1 MTDDS
6 EEIIESRAAPLSHL
20 SETKR
25 ANPLAGVFDWRA
37 YTAGAIV
44 LAALFA
50 AFYWQPDSP
59 KNPTAK
65 VTPSQATPQSDTR
78 VDQNKEQLAPFAQT
92 QKERAREQVQEAL
105 ALFVERQILLE
116 DTMQV
121 DQWGATEL
129 EDAMALAKSGDAN
142 FVGESFDSALSAYQA
157 AVEKMDVVISQGN
170 KLFGVYL
177 DDGIKAIKALDP
189 VAAST
194 AIEQAL
200 TIKPGDAAALNARAR
215 AQALPT
221 IVSKL
226 RSAKNHELGGR
237 YSEALAV
244 YDEVA
249 NLDPLTANLNEL
261 RAGAISAQAGNDV
274 ASHISRGFTALQNKQ
289 FERARDAFN
298 AALRVDADNAI
309 AKGGLQQV
317 AEVNDLTII
326 NSYQSK
332 AEQAIANEQW
342 QTAIDAFQDVL
353 ALDKN
358 IQFAKRGLAQAGAH
372 QKAER
377 LMTRIVN
384 EPQKLSTEKLFLDAR
399 EIVQN
404 AEQLEFAGP
413 ELKRLSVEVN
423 RLLTLYADPV
433 EVVLLSDNAT
443 NIVMSNVGQLGS
455 FERRTLSLRP
465 GAYTIRGSQNGCRDI
480 FLNIEVLP
488 GIEPLDVSCS
498 ESISQ

>member
-1 MTDDS
+1 
-6 EEIIESRAAPLSHL
+6 
-20 SETKR
+20 
-25 ANPLAGVFDWRA
+25 
-37 YTAGAIV
+37 
-44 LAALFA
+44 
-50 AFYWQPDSP
+50 
-59 KNPTAK
+59 
-65 VTPSQATPQSDTR
+65 
-78 VDQNKEQLAPFAQT
+78 LAPFALT
-92 QKERAREQVQEAL
+92 QKERAREQVQQAL

-121 DQWGATEL
+121 HQWGAAEL
-129 EDAMALAKSGDAN
+129 EAAMALAKSGDAD
-142 FVGESFDSALSAYQA
+142 FIAESYDSALTAYQA
-157 AVEKMDVVISQGN
+157 AVEKMDAVISQGN
-170 KLFGVYL
+170 ELFSAYL
-177 DDGIKAIKALDP
+177 DDTLRAIQALDP
-189 VAAST
+189 AAAT
-194 AIEQAL
+194 VAIEQAL
-200 TIKPGDAAALNARAR
+200 TIKPNDAAALNARTR

-249 NLDPLTANLNEL
+249 QLDPLTSNLNEL
-261 RAGAISAQAGNDV
+261 RAGAMAAQAGNDV
-274 ASHISRGFTALQNKQ
+274 ASHISRGFAALQNKQ
-289 FERARDAFN
+289 FAGARNAFN
-298 AALRVDADNAI
+298 AALRVDPDNAI

-326 NSYQSK
+326 SNFQSA

-342 QTAIDAFQDVL
+342 QDAIDAYQEVL
-353 ALDKN
+353 KLDKN
-358 IQFAKRGLAQAGAH
+358 IQFAKRGLAQASAH
-372 QKAER
+372 QKAQR
-377 LMTRIVN
+377 LLTRIVN

-399 EIVQN
+399 EIVQD
-404 AEQLEFAGP
+404 AQQLEFAGP
-413 ELKRLSVEVN
+413 ELTRLSVEVN
-423 RLLTLYADPV
+423 RLLALYADPV

-488 GIEPLDVSCS
+488 GIEPLDLSCP